1 MIQLDE
7 AQNRYRKNFIMILLV
22 SILAVFLVMIHEY
35 LIAILLAIIFTALL
49 YPVYAWIL
57 KKFNGR
63 QVLSSMTTILLA
75 ILMIGLPL
83 LGLLG
88 AVAAEAIQISNS
100 IAPWI
105 EKKIPDQNASPL
117 HEFPQWLPFADQLEP
132 YRTRI
137 LAKVG
142 EFAGNAGAFIA
153 SGISKATQGTIGF
166 IVNFFI
172 MLYAMFFFFIWGP
185 DSLIN
190 LIRYLP
196 LTEKDR
202 SHILEKGLSVT
213 KATLKSILIIGVLQ
227 GILVGL
233 AFWVAGIK
241 GAIFWG
247 TITVVLSAVPGL
259 GAPVVWIPAV
269 IYLIA
274 TDQIGWA
281 IGMTL
286 WGIIIVGLVDNILRP
301 RIVGSEA
308 KMPDLL
314 ILLATLGG
322 ILMFGMVG
330 VIVGPIIAALLITV
344 LDIYGKVFTN
354 LYSQAE

>member
-1 MIQLDE
+1 MTQRVDE
-7 AQNRYRKNFIMILLV
+7 PQSLYRKTFIMILLL

-35 LIAILLAIIFTALL
+35 LIAILLAIIFTSLL
-49 YPVYAWIL
+49 YPIYTWFL
-57 KKFNGR
+57 KRFNGK
-63 QVLSSMTTILLA
+63 QVLSSMITLLLA
-75 ILMIGLPL
+75 ILMLILPL

-88 AVAAEAIQISNS
+88 AVAAEALQVSDT

-105 EKKIPDQNASPL
+105 EKKIPDQSTSL

-142 EFAGNAGAFIA
+142 EFAGSAGEFIA
-153 SGISKATQGTIGF
+153 SGISMATQGTISF
-166 IVNFFI
+166 IIKFFI
-172 MLYAMFFFFIWGP
+172 MLYAMFFFLIWGP
-185 DSLIN
+185 DSLFN

-196 LTEKDR
+196 LTEKDC

-227 GILVGL
+227 GILIGF
-233 AFWVAGIK
+233 AFWIAGIK

-247 TITVVLSAVPGL
+247 TIAVVLSAIPGL
-259 GAPVVWIPAV
+259 GVAVVWIPAV
-269 IYLIA
+269 IYLLA

-286 WGIIIVGLVDNILRP
+286 WGITIVGLVDNLLRP
-301 RIVGSEA
+301 RIVGSET

-330 VIVGPIIAALLITV
+330 IILGPIIAALLITV

-354 LYSQAE
+354 LYSQVE